1 MPNIPIQNLWFL
13 MLYASEYLHQNL
25 TDHFQLDQ
33 MEGLEA
39 LIGKVFSQHLSDYI
53 HQHLRKQLKA
63 KSKELAVVKGKID
76 FYQTEIRQSLAKG
89 RVYCSYNETTYNTD
103 RHAYMMSALEL
114 ILTFDLSTAVRRQLM
129 KDQFELKSYGV
140 TANSKYRLDRDYFS
154 SFEHVCKHVIHLSK
168 LIHDMKLLS
177 TETGYSIQPKLM
189 LTNEKIRK
197 IFEKGIAGFFKL
209 NLDKRKY
216 KFISERG
223 SKIDLDLAN
232 PQGEIHR
239 CFPHMYLDMMIQ
251 TKSKDFGLIIDTKF
265 TDMLKN
271 ERNGKRQISSEYIR
285 QIYTYTMSYKVKHPD
300 QHYAGMLLY
309 PAIDENFEMSIEMLA
324 VPLYF
329 YTVDLS
335 QQIPDIHRQL
345 IKMIDAIFEE
355 RSLPKSVPQSVEL
368 TAS

>member
-25 TDHFQLDQ
+25 TDQFQLEQ
-33 MEGLEA
+33 MDGLEA

-76 FYQTEIRQSLAKG
+76 FYQTEIRQSLTKG
-89 RVYCSYNETTYNTD
+89 RVYCSYNETTYNTN

-114 ILTFDLSTAVRRQLM
+114 ILTFDLSTTVRKQLM

-140 TANSKYRLDRDYFS
+140 IANSKYRLDRDHFS

-177 TETGYSIQPKLM
+177 TETGDSIQPKLM

-209 NLDKRKY
+209 NLDKGKY
-216 KFISERG
+216 RFISEQG
-223 SKIDLDLAN
+223 SKVDLDLEN
-232 PQGEIHR
+232 PYGGVYK

-285 QIYTYTMSYKVKHPD
+285 QIYTYTMSYKIADPD
-300 QHYAGMLLY
+300 SHYAGMLLY
-309 PAIDENFEMSIEMLA
+309 PLVDENFEMSVKMLG

-335 QQIPDIHRQL
+335 QKIPDIHRQL
-345 IKMIDAIFEE
+345 IKMIDVIFEE
-355 RSLPKSVPQSVEL
+355 LKLPKSVPQFVESM
-368 TAS
+368 A

>member
-25 TDHFQLDQ
+25 TDQFQLNQ
-33 MEGLEA
+33 MDGLET
-39 LIGKVFSQHLSDYI
+39 LVGRVFSQHLSDYI
-53 HQHLRKQLKA
+53 YQHLRKQLKA

-114 ILTFDLSTAVRRQLM
+114 ILTFDLSNDVRRQLV

-140 TANSKYRLDRDYFS
+140 TASSTYRLDRDHFS

-177 TETGYSIQPKLM
+177 TETGDSIQPKLM

-223 SKIDLDLAN
+223 STVDLDLEC
-232 PQGEIHR
+232 PQGNVKTY
-239 CFPHMYLDMMIQ
+239 FPNMYLDMMIQ
-251 TKSKDFGLIIDTKF
+251 TKSKGFGLIIDTKF
-265 TDMLKN
+265 TNMLKN
-271 ERNGKRQISSEYIR
+271 ERKGKKQISSEYIR
-285 QIYTYTMSYKVKHPD
+285 QIYTYTMSYKVKYPD
-300 QHYAGMLLY
+300 HHYAGMLLY
-309 PAIDENFEMSIEMLA
+309 PMVDENFEMSIKMLG

-335 QQIPDIHRQL
+335 QKIPDIHRQL

-355 RSLPKSVPQSVEL
+355 IKLPKSFPQFVES

>member
-25 TDHFQLDQ
+25 TDQFQLDQ
-33 MEGLEA
+33 MDGLEA

-89 RVYCSYNETTYNTD
+89 RVYCSYSETTYNTD

-114 ILTFDLSTAVRRQLM
+114 LLTFNLSKDIRRQLT

-140 TANSKYRLDRDYFS
+140 TANAKYRLDRDHFS
-154 SFEHVCKHVIHLSK
+154 SFEHICKHVIHLSK

-177 TETGYSIQPKLM
+177 TETGDSIQPKLM

-209 NLDKRKY
+209 NLDKSKY
-216 KFISERG
+216 KFISEQG
-223 SKIDLDLAN
+223 SKIDLDLEN
-232 PQGEIHR
+232 PYGGVHK
-239 CFPHMYLDMMIQ
+239 CFPNMYLDMIIQ

-265 TDMLKN
+265 TDMVKN
-271 ERNGKRQISSEYIR
+271 ERDGKRKISSEYIR
-285 QIYTYTMSYKVKHPD
+285 QIYTYTMSYKVKHPN

-309 PAIDENFEMSIEMLA
+309 PRVEENYAMSIEMLS
-324 VPLYF
+324 VPLHF

-335 QQIPDIHRQL
+335 QKISDIHRQL
-345 IKMIDAIFEE
+345 VNMIETIFNPVV
-355 RSLPKSVPQSVEL
+355 LPESAHQFFESKAL
-368 TAS
+368 